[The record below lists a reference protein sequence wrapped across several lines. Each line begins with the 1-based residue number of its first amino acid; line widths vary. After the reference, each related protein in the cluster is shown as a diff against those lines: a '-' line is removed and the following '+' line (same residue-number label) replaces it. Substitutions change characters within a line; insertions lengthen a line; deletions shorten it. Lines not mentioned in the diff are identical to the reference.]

1 LIHTNTPIVQLYH
14 PDVCQTIEQHA
25 HESDIGV
32 TLFPRRV
39 GFNSAA
45 VCYLVH
51 CKTVYQISKVPNE
64 VLHFYDNSHLDDL
77 FLVRSSAAVTTYNN
91 SDDIPDRQP
100 PPPVSYWKQQHRSC
114 CSAARTEMD
123 DSNPIHGTDVCT
135 DECDF
140 DKYPIR
146 EFQFYIPGLEDPIVF
161 NPMVT
166 LIGVGLLWGV
176 VVYTMGKFTVCNAR

>member
-1 LIHTNTPIVQLYH
+1 
-14 PDVCQTIEQHA
+14 
-25 HESDIGV
+25 
-32 TLFPRRV
+32 
-39 GFNSAA
+39 

-51 CKTVYQISKVPNE
+51 RKTVYINFPRYVPNV
-64 VLHFYDNSHLDDL
+64 VLHFYDNMEDSIAHLDDL
-77 FLVRSSAAVTTYNN
+77 FLVRSSAAVTTNNN
-91 SDDIPDRQP
+91 SDDAPDRQTP
-100 PPPVSYWKQQHRSC
+100 PSYLKQQHRSC

-123 DSNPIHGTDVCT
+123 DSNPIHGTDACT

-146 EFQFYIPGLEDPIVF
+146 EFQFYIPGLDDPIVF